1 MALVEFTETTTKKNK
16 NLNYTFTL
24 WSFLFSEKKLFFL
37 IIFFS
42 LMMLPGLT
50 MFLFIFLD
58 YLKWRCMQV
67 SYFWVL
73 KHWWEGGQEIT
84 AENIPKTYPQ
94 KPFNLVT
101 SFLCWGENANTFF
114 FFLNDLWVGVQS
126 LTRFSSF
133 QSNKFHY
140 SNLCVRKLM
149 LSNLWLLEFVFFAQA
164 EHPHYLAHYWKLL

>member
-1 MALVEFTETTTKKNK
+1 
-16 NLNYTFTL
+16 
-24 WSFLFSEKKLFFL
+24 
-37 IIFFS
+37 
-42 LMMLPGLT
+42 
-50 MFLFIFLD
+50 MFLFVFLD

-67 SYFWVL
+67 SYFWGL
-73 KHWWEGGQEIT
+73 KHWWEGDQEIT

-133 QSNKFHY
+133 QSNKFCY

-149 LSNLWLLEFVFFAQA
+149 LSNLWLLEFVFLAQA
-164 EHPHYLAHYWKLL
+164 EHPHYLDHYWKLLQNAFSMKGAIIVSNSPLVCISNSWLKQYFGVTASPLTTHLCFTLNNSK